1 MAKDGIVLGSIGA
14 IETVVTITQTSEVFQ
29 LIQIIISA
37 VAGAVALA
45 YTIWRW
51 WKKASAD
58 GKITNDEIDELL
70 DQIPT
75 KKEDD
80 KDDRD

>member
-51 WKKASAD
+51 WKRASAD